1 MVVGYSSSQE
11 RIRHKGLQALKNQT
25 ALAGSARLPAL
36 ESGKPENTL
45 TKGYTIMKNQIKH
58 EAYLRLT
65 KCFNNG
71 KGHSRH
77 EDKKTGKDKD
87 RIYTDKTYHDYIK
100 ISKGFANWVKAQYPQ
115 TKHLKQT
122 KKYVDGYLQ
131 YMIDKGLSSY
141 TIGTRKAALMKLFG
155 ANSGDFIS
163 VPKRKREDITRSRV
177 PAKRDK
183 HLSEAKRKY
192 YEKITDAIGCRRSE
206 LTRVRGRDL
215 RYSKKTGKYYVYF
228 HAGTKGGRPRYAELL
243 DDTGEIIEMF
253 RLAGDRQICP
263 QVSEVYDNHSRR
275 AVYAQKLYTKYA
287 RPVDQIP
294 KEDRYIMRG
303 DMKGVIL
310 DRKAMKYVSEALGHS
325 RINVFAGHYAYTILH
340 LNGGE

>member
-1 MVVGYSSSQE
+1 M
-11 RIRHKGLQALKNQT
+11 KNQT

-45 TKGYTIMKNQIKH
+45 TKGDTIMKNRIKH

-65 KCFNNG
+65 KCFNEG
-71 KGHSRH
+71 KGHSRN
-77 EDKKTGKDKD
+77 EDKKSGLTKG
-87 RIYTDKTYHDYIK
+87 RIYTDKTYHDYVK
-100 ISKGFANWVKAQYPQ
+100 ISKTFADWIKCRYPE

-122 KKYVDGYLQ
+122 RKYVNEYLQ
-131 YMIDKGLSSY
+131 DMIDRGLSPY
-141 TIGTRKAALMKLFG
+141 TIATRKAALMKLFG
-155 ANSGDFIS
+155 ADSGDFIN
-163 VPKRKREDITRSRV
+163 VPKRARANITRSRL
-177 PAKRDK
+177 PAERDK
-183 HLSEAKRKY
+183 HLSAEKRKY
-192 YEKITDAIGCRRSE
+192 YEKITDSIGCRRSE
-206 LTRVRGRDL
+206 LIRVRGTDL

-275 AVYAQKLYTKYA
+275 AVYAQKLYAKYA

-303 DMKGVIL
+303 DMKGVVL
-310 DRKAMKYVSEALGHS
+310 DKRAMKYVSTSLGHS
-325 RINVFAGHYAYTILH
+325 RINVFAGHYAYNILH
-340 LNGGE
+340 LNGG